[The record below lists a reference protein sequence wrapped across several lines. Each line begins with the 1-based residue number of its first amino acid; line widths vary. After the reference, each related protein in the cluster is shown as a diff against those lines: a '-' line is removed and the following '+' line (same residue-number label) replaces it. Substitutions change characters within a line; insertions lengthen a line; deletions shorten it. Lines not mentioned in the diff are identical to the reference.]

1 MNPWEMNLNSED
13 TKVSSTIST
22 DKMPWELDL
31 GNEEPTTTQPSLDI
45 KSMSLAGS
53 LTGTEQVANPFIAAK
68 PKEQPIMDLTA
79 NKTMSP
85 SLTIQELEASSNQEI
100 VADVQAVHQKYSTMG
115 NTLLGFVDEDARNKA
130 EVATKSLEKTT
141 MDELKARGIPAE
153 YRNGTLYTYDTQGN
167 EIEVDDPSILQSLYR
182 TKLEFGGAIAG
193 GIGGAKLGSR
203 VPTPIG
209 KAIGT
214 VGGAVIGSAIG
225 AATGTGADVLLANI
239 NLVNKA
245 NDDVVYSKM
254 LDSGVADIVMGP
266 LGYVAGKA
274 VVGSGKFVKKVFDYV
289 FEGNSDGAYQHL
301 LNHMG
306 YDETQAKEVV
316 AKLED
321 LVGPLRGTDKE
332 KAIYAL
338 TQTQKGGEAI
348 IGASSQLDPTAS
360 ATVRN
365 QVAKRAE
372 DVLKITDELRA
383 DNVQAIVNQNLK
395 SYTDEVKGFY
405 RQVKEAPKEFTTE
418 YSFDFDKLGIQPIV
432 ETIGA
437 KIENPAIK
445 QRFVNTLTKIEQAS
459 EGRTFNDLID
469 LRQAVND
476 IKFNGPN
483 LKFSDAKTLDNAIS
497 AIDNEIDTAA
507 KTHIPQYETWAKN
520 WDTAK
525 VEYAKMKDLESNILY
540 KVLTKPG
547 INEDTVV
554 KAFTKYI
561 GAGDNT
567 FYQVMEKLP
576 KNVQNRIEG
585 SVLNNL
591 TEKYAAGTIGGN
603 RAIHFPLLSQEL
615 KKVSWQAPKTK
626 QTVRTINRM
635 AEVFKNDVNLARVS
649 GGIEIPRFQSYLTTD
664 PIVRLK
670 FEVASKFFNH
680 IKQFYPG
687 DEANALA
694 LVKHASK
701 LLENPISDKSLKD
714 MMRTIPIERRKFREK
729 LEFADDMEA
738 IKQAYLERQMALK
751 QMFNKDIPPRLVWK
765 SNPDDLARL
774 QNPEATILPSVD
786 EVLYGTAKG
795 TIGRNPSEVNLTEKA
810 GDLLT
815 EFIWRNTQ
823 GKSGEAITE
832 AAFKYMEDNRFTNI
846 MTNASK
852 KLSKEDFEN
861 NAKIV
866 ANSIKSEAGILIK
879 RIEKDF
885 GVKLPKSEAEK
896 LVALKFKEIMEQCNG
911 K

>member
-1 MNPWEMNLNSED
+1 M
-13 TKVSSTIST
+13 
-22 DKMPWELDL
+22 
-31 GNEEPTTTQPSLDI
+31 PSLKELINSDSL
-45 KSMSLAGS
+45 KSGGSYLSELADTITNLPTNLQRVITHPQIFNKIIGYNPMQRE
-53 LTGTEQVANPFIAAK
+53 TGFAAAATGLP
-68 PKEQPIMDLTA
+68 PK
-79 NKTMSP
+79 
-85 SLTIQELEASSNQEI
+85 QE
-100 VADVQAVHQKYSTMG
+100 Y
-115 NTLLGFVDEDARNKA
+115 
-130 EVATKSLEKTT
+130 
-141 MDELKARGIPAE
+141 
-153 YRNGTLYTYDTQGN
+153 
-167 EIEVDDPSILQSLYR
+167 
-182 TKLEFGGAIAG
+182 AG
-193 GIGGAKLGSR
+193 GILNPPNLEYEKGYESGEPVAIAAGAAPFAIPIGRSAGKALAPKMYQMAEDYMVKTGGILP
-203 VPTPIG
+203 VVPIG
-209 KAIGT
+209 KSKTTPMEIAQKNAALPVSEGGLGLPANNTQMQRAEAMGFNVKEPMYHGT
-214 VGGAVIGSAIG
+214 KSDFFEFNLKKHGSATDKGDFGQAVYVSSDPDI
-225 AATGTGADVLLANI
+225 ANTYATGT
-239 NLVNKA
+239 
-245 NDDVVYSKM
+245 
-254 LDSGVADIVMGP
+254 SGYGIP
-266 LGYVAGKA
+266 K
-274 VVGSGKFVKKVFDYV
+274 
-289 FEGNSDGAYQHL
+289 
-301 LNHMG
+301 
-306 YDETQAKEVV
+306 
-316 AKLED
+316 
-321 LVGPLRGTDKE
+321 TDAE

-348 IGASSQLDPTAS
+348 VSAASKLDATAS

-405 RQVKEAPKEFTTE
+405 KQVKEAPKEFTTD

-591 TEKYAAGTIGGN
+591 TEKYAAGTLGGN

-615 KKVSWQAPKTK
+615 KKVSWQSPKTK

-714 MMRTIPIERRKFREK
+714 MMRTIPLERRKFREK

-795 TIGRNPSEVNLTEKA
+795 TVGKNPSEVNLTDRA
-810 GDLLT
+810 SDLLT
-815 EFIWRNTQ
+815 EFIWRNTS
-823 GKSGEAITE
+823 KENGENITE
-832 AAFKYMEDNRFTNI
+832 QAIKYMDDNRFTNI
-846 MTNASK
+846 MTNVAK
-852 KLSKEDFEN
+852 KLSKEDFEK
-861 NAKIV
+861 NALTV

-885 GVKLPKSEAEK
+885 GVKMPKSEAEK

>member
-13 TKVSSTIST
+13 TQVSSTIST

-31 GNEEPTTTQPSLDI
+31 GSEPTEPKSSLDI
-45 KSMSLAGS
+45 NTMSLAGS
-53 LTGTEQVANPFIAAK
+53 LNGTEQVASPFK
-68 PKEQPIMDLTA
+68 DTTPKEEPIMDLTA
-79 NKTMSP
+79 QRNISP
-85 SLTIQELEASSNQEI
+85 NFELNNITADNGQEI

-115 NTLLGFVDEDARNKA
+115 NTLLGFIDENSRNKA
-130 EVATKSLEKTT
+130 EVVTKSLEQTT
-141 MDELKARGIPAE
+141 MNELKARGIPAE
-153 YRNGTLYTYDTQGN
+153 YRNGILYTYDEQGK

-182 TKLEFGGAIAG
+182 TKLEMGGAIAG
-193 GIGGAKLGSR
+193 GIAGAKVGSK

-209 KAIGT
+209 KAIGS
-214 VGGAVIGSAIG
+214 VAGAVVGSAVG
-225 AATGTGADVLLANI
+225 AATGTGGDVLLANI
-239 NLVNKA
+239 DLINKA

-254 LDSGVADIVMGP
+254 LDSGIADIVMAP

-274 VVGSGKFVKKVFDYV
+274 VIGSGKFVKKAFDYV
-289 FEGNSDGAYQHL
+289 FDGNSEGAYQHL

-348 IGASSQLDPTAS
+348 VAAASNLDPTAS
-360 ATVRN
+360 ATIRN
-365 QVAKRAE
+365 QVANRAE
-372 DVLKITDELRA
+372 DILKLTDDLGA
-383 DNVQAIVNQNLK
+383 SNVQAIVNQNMK
-395 SYTDEVKGFY
+395 NYTDEVKTFY
-405 RQVKEAPKEFTTE
+405 KQVKESPAEFTKD
-418 YSFDFDKLGIQPIV
+418 YSFDFNSLGIQPIV
-432 ETIGA
+432 ETIGS

-445 QRFVNTLTKIEQAS
+445 QRFVNTMTRIEQAS

-476 IKFNGPN
+476 IKFNGPT

-497 AIDNEIDTAA
+497 AIDNEIDIAA
-507 KTHIPQYETWAKN
+507 KTHIPKYETWAKN

-525 VEYAKMKDLESNILY
+525 TEYAKMKDLESNVLY
-540 KVLTKPG
+540 KMLTKPG

-567 FYQVMEKLP
+567 FYQVMDKLP
-576 KNVQNRIEG
+576 KNVQNRVEG
-585 SVLNNL
+585 AVLNNL

-615 KKVSWQAPKTK
+615 KKVSWQSPKAK
-626 QTVRTINRM
+626 QAVRTINRM

-701 LLENPISDKSLKD
+701 LLENPVSNKSIKD
-714 MMRTIPIERRKFREK
+714 MMKTVPLERRKFREK
-729 LEFADDMEA
+729 LEYTDDMEA
-738 IKQAYLERQMALK
+738 IKQAYVERQMALK

-765 SNPDDLARL
+765 SNPNDLARL

-786 EVLYGTAKG
+786 EVLYGTSRGLVGK
-795 TIGRNPSEVNLTEKA
+795 NPSEVNLTEKA

-832 AAFKYMEDNRFTNI
+832 AAFKYIEDNRFTNI
-846 MTNASK
+846 MTNVSK

-879 RIEKDF
+879 RVEKDF
-885 GVKLPKSEAEK
+885 GVKLPKGEAEK

>member
-31 GNEEPTTTQPSLDI
+31 GNEEPKTTQPSLDI

-53 LTGTEQVANPFIAAK
+53 LTGEEQIANPFIDAK

-100 VADVQAVHQKYSTMG
+100 VADVQAVHQKYSTIG
-115 NTLLGFVDEDARNKA
+115 NTLLGFVNEEARNKA

-254 LDSGVADIVMGP
+254 LDSGIADIVMAP
-266 LGYVAGKA
+266 LGYAAGKA
-274 VVGSGKFVKKVFDYV
+274 VVGSGKFVKKAFDYV
-289 FEGNSDGAYQHL
+289 FDGNSDGAYQHL

-306 YDETQAKEVV
+306 YDEIQAKEVV

-348 IGASSQLDPTAS
+348 VGASSQLDQTAS

-405 RQVKEAPKEFTTE
+405 KQVKEAPKELTTD

-445 QRFVNTLTKIEQAS
+445 QRFINTLTKIEQAS

-591 TEKYAAGTIGGN
+591 TEKYAAGTLGGN

-615 KKVSWQAPKTK
+615 KKVSWQSPKTK

-795 TIGRNPSEVNLTEKA
+795 TVGKNPSEVNLTDRA
-810 GDLLT
+810 SDLLT
-815 EFIWRNTQ
+815 EFIWRNTS
-823 GKSGEAITE
+823 KENGENITE
-832 AAFKYMEDNRFTNI
+832 QAIKYMDDNRFTNI
-846 MTNASK
+846 MTNVAK
-852 KLSKEDFEN
+852 KLSKEDFEK
-861 NAKIV
+861 NALMV

-885 GVKLPKSEAEK
+885 GVKMPKSEAEK

>member
-1 MNPWEMNLNSED
+1 MNPWEMSLNSED
-13 TKVSSTIST
+13 TQVSSTIST

-31 GNEEPTTTQPSLDI
+31 GGETTEPSKPSLDMTT
-45 KSMSLAGS
+45 MSLAGS
-53 LTGTEQVANPFIAAK
+53 LSGTKQVASPFIDAK
-68 PKEQPIMDLTA
+68 PKEEPIMDLTA
-79 NKTMSP
+79 QRNVEPALS
-85 SLTIQELEASSNQEI
+85 IDEI
-100 VADVQAVHQKYSTMG
+100 NATNVQNTVADVQAVHQKYSTMG
-115 NTLLGFVDEDARNKA
+115 NTLLGFVDEDSRNKA
-130 EVATKSLEKTT
+130 EAATKSLEQTT

-153 YRNGTLYTYDTQGN
+153 YRNGTLYTYDEQGK

-182 TKLEFGGAIAG
+182 TKLEMSGAIAG
-193 GIGGAKLGSR
+193 GIAGAKVGR
-203 VPTPIG
+203 NIPTPIG
-209 KAIGT
+209 RAFGT
-214 VGGAVIGSAIG
+214 VGGAIIGSAIG
-225 AATGTGADVLLANI
+225 AATGTGADVLLSNI
-239 NLVNKA
+239 NLINKA
-245 NDDVVYSKM
+245 NDDVIYSKM
-254 LDSGVADIVMGP
+254 LDSGIADIVMAP
-266 LGYVAGKA
+266 LGYAVGKA
-274 VVGSGKFVKKVFDYV
+274 AIGSGKFVKKAFDYV
-289 FEGNSDGAYQHL
+289 FDGNSEGAYQHL

-316 AKLED
+316 AKLES

-348 IGASSQLDPTAS
+348 VAAASNLDPAAS
-360 ATVRN
+360 ATIRN
-365 QVAKRAE
+365 QVANRAE
-372 DVLKITDELRA
+372 DILKLTDDLGA
-383 DNVQAIVNQNLK
+383 SNVQAIVNQNMK
-395 SYTDEVKGFY
+395 NYTDEVKTFY
-405 RQVKEAPKEFTTE
+405 KQVKESPAEFTKD
-418 YSFDFDKLGIQPIV
+418 YSFDFNSLGIQPIV

-445 QRFVNTLTKIEQAS
+445 QRFVNTMTRIEQAS

-476 IKFNGPN
+476 IKFNGPT

-497 AIDNEIDTAA
+497 AIDNEIDMAA

-520 WDTAK
+520 WATAK
-525 VEYAKMKDLESNILY
+525 TEYSKMKDLESNVLY
-540 KVLTKPG
+540 KMLTKPG

-567 FYQVMEKLP
+567 FYQVMDKLP
-576 KNVQNRIEG
+576 KNVQNRVEG
-585 SVLNNL
+585 AVLNNL
-591 TEKYAAGTIGGN
+591 TEKYAAGTLGGN

-615 KKVSWQAPKTK
+615 KKVSWQSPKTK

-635 AEVFKNDVNLARVS
+635 ADVFKNDVNLARVS

-687 DEANALA
+687 DEANVLA

-701 LLENPISDKSLKD
+701 LLENPVSNKSIKD
-714 MMRTIPIERRKFREK
+714 MMKTVPLERRKFREK
-729 LEFADDMEA
+729 LEYTDDMEA
-738 IKQAYLERQMALK
+738 IKQAYIERQMALK

-765 SNPDDLARL
+765 SNPNDLARL

-885 GVKLPKSEAEK
+885 GVKLPKAEAEK

>member
-13 TKVSSTIST
+13 TKVSSTISM

-31 GNEEPTTTQPSLDI
+31 GNEEPKTTQPSLDI

-53 LTGTEQVANPFIAAK
+53 LTGIEQIANPFIDAK

-115 NTLLGFVDEDARNKA
+115 NTLLGFVNEEARNKA

-153 YRNGTLYTYDTQGN
+153 YRNGTLYTYDAQGN

-214 VGGAVIGSAIG
+214 VGGAVIGSAMG

-245 NDDVVYSKM
+245 NDDLVYSKM
-254 LDSGVADIVMGP
+254 LDSGIADIVMAP
-266 LGYVAGKA
+266 LGYAAGKA
-274 VVGSGKFVKKVFDYV
+274 VVGSGKFVKKAFDYV
-289 FEGNSDGAYQHL
+289 FDGNSDGAYQHL

-306 YDETQAKEVV
+306 YDEAQAKEVV

-348 IGASSQLDPTAS
+348 VGASSQLDPTAS

-405 RQVKEAPKEFTTE
+405 KQVKEAPKELTTD

-507 KTHIPQYETWAKN
+507 KTHIPQYDTWAKN

-547 INEDTVV
+547 INEDNVV

-591 TEKYAAGTIGGN
+591 TEKYAAGTLGGN

-615 KKVSWQAPKTK
+615 KKVSWQSPKTK
-626 QTVRTINRM
+626 QMVRTINRM

-786 EVLYGTAKG
+786 EVLYGTTKG
-795 TIGRNPSEVNLTEKA
+795 TVGKNPSEVNLTDRA
-810 GDLLT
+810 SDLLT
-815 EFIWRNTQ
+815 EFIWRNTS
-823 GKSGEAITE
+823 KENGENITE
-832 AAFKYMEDNRFTNI
+832 QAIKYMDDNRFTNI
-846 MTNASK
+846 MTNVAK
-852 KLSKEDFEN
+852 KLSKEDFEK
-861 NAKIV
+861 NALMV

-885 GVKLPKSEAEK
+885 GVKMPKSEAEK

>member
-13 TKVSSTIST
+13 TKVSSPIST

-31 GNEEPTTTQPSLDI
+31 GNEEPKTTQPSLDI

-53 LTGTEQVANPFIAAK
+53 LIGAEQIANPFIDAK

-115 NTLLGFVDEDARNKA
+115 NTLLGFVDEEARNKA

-245 NDDVVYSKM
+245 NDDVLYSKM
-254 LDSGVADIVMGP
+254 LDSGIADIVMAP
-266 LGYVAGKA
+266 LGYAAGKA
-274 VVGSGKFVKKVFDYV
+274 IVGSGKFVKKAFDYV
-289 FEGNSDGAYQHL
+289 FDGNSDGAYQHL

-306 YDETQAKEVV
+306 YDEVQAKEVV

-348 IGASSQLDPTAS
+348 VGASSQLDPTAS

-405 RQVKEAPKEFTTE
+405 KQVKEAPKELTTD

-507 KTHIPQYETWAKN
+507 KTHIPHYETWAKN

-591 TEKYAAGTIGGN
+591 TEKYAAGTLGGN

-615 KKVSWQAPKTK
+615 KKVSWQSPKTK

-687 DEANALA
+687 DEANALS

-714 MMRTIPIERRKFREK
+714 MMRTIPLERRKFREK

-786 EVLYGTAKG
+786 EVLYGTTKG
-795 TIGRNPSEVNLTEKA
+795 TVGKNPSEVNLTDRA
-810 GDLLT
+810 SDLLT
-815 EFIWRNTQ
+815 EFIWRNTS
-823 GKSGEAITE
+823 KENGENITE
-832 AAFKYMEDNRFTNI
+832 QAIKYMDDNRFTNI
-846 MTNASK
+846 MTNVAK
-852 KLSKEDFEN
+852 KLSKEDFEK
-861 NAKIV
+861 NALMV

-885 GVKLPKSEAEK
+885 GVKMPKSEAEK

>member
-22 DKMPWELDL
+22 DKMPWELEL
-31 GNEEPTTTQPSLDI
+31 GSEEPKTTQPSLDI

-53 LTGTEQVANPFIAAK
+53 LDGEEQIASPFVDAK

-115 NTLLGFVDEDARNKA
+115 NTLLGFIDEEARNKA

-153 YRNGTLYTYDTQGN
+153 YRNGTLYTYDAQGN

-182 TKLEFGGAIAG
+182 TKLEFGGAIVG
-193 GIGGAKLGSR
+193 GISGAKLGSR

-214 VGGAVIGSAIG
+214 VGGAVIGSAMG

-254 LDSGVADIVMGP
+254 LDSGIADIVMAP
-266 LGYVAGKA
+266 LGYTAGKA
-274 VVGSGKFVKKVFDYV
+274 VIGSGKFVNKVFNYV
-289 FEGNSDGAYQHL
+289 FDGNSDGAYQHL

-316 AKLED
+316 AKLEN

-348 IGASSQLDPTAS
+348 VGASSQLDPTAS

-383 DNVQAIVNQNLK
+383 DNVQTIVNQNLK

-405 RQVKEAPKEFTTE
+405 KQVKEAPKELTTD

-591 TEKYAAGTIGGN
+591 TEKYAAGTLGGN

-615 KKVSWQAPKTK
+615 KKVSWQSPKTK

-751 QMFNKDIPPRLVWK
+751 QLFNKDIPPRLVWK

-795 TIGRNPSEVNLTEKA
+795 TVGKNPSEVNLTDRA
-810 GDLLT
+810 SDLLT
-815 EFIWRNTQ
+815 EFIWRNTS
-823 GKSGEAITE
+823 KENGENITE
-832 AAFKYMEDNRFTNI
+832 QAIKYMDDNRFTNI
-846 MTNASK
+846 MTNVAK
-852 KLSKEDFEN
+852 KLSKEDFEK
-861 NAKIV
+861 NALMV

-885 GVKLPKSEAEK
+885 GVKMPKSDAEK

>member
-22 DKMPWELDL
+22 DKMPWELDF
-31 GNEEPTTTQPSLDI
+31 GNEEPKTTQPSLDI

-53 LTGTEQVANPFIAAK
+53 LDGEEQIASPFVDAK

-79 NKTMSP
+79 NKTMAP

-100 VADVQAVHQKYSTMG
+100 VANVQAVHQKYSTMG
-115 NTLLGFVDEDARNKA
+115 NTLLGFVDEDSRNKA

-254 LDSGVADIVMGP
+254 LDSGIADIVMAP
-266 LGYVAGKA
+266 LGYAAGKA
-274 VVGSGKFVKKVFDYV
+274 IVGSGKFVKKAFDYV
-289 FEGNSDGAYQHL
+289 FDGNSDGAYQHL

-348 IGASSQLDPTAS
+348 VGASSQLDPTAS

-405 RQVKEAPKEFTTE
+405 KQVKEAPKELTTD

-591 TEKYAAGTIGGN
+591 TEKYAAGTLGGN

-615 KKVSWQAPKTK
+615 KKVSWQSPKTK

-701 LLENPISDKSLKD
+701 LLETPISDKSLKD

-795 TIGRNPSEVNLTEKA
+795 TVGKNPSEVNLTDRA
-810 GDLLT
+810 SDLLT
-815 EFIWRNTQ
+815 EFIWRNTS
-823 GKSGEAITE
+823 KENGENITE
-832 AAFKYMEDNRFTNI
+832 QAIKYMDDNRFTNI
-846 MTNASK
+846 MTNVAK
-852 KLSKEDFEN
+852 KLSKEDFEK
-861 NAKIV
+861 NALIV

-885 GVKLPKSEAEK
+885 GVKMPKSEAEK